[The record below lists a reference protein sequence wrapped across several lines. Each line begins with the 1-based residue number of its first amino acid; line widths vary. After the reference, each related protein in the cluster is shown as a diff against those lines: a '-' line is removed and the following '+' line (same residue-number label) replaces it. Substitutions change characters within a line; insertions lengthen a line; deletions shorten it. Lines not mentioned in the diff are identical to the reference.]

1 MLTQTMT
8 QKQRVALEAA
18 QCEGK
23 TLSDYAKARGSVR
36 RELYDALACRRR
48 NGALA
53 RSGRRARNKSVAVR
67 VAAEDAPPRVTAMAV
82 CRIVSHEGYVISV
95 RQRAG

>member
-53 RSGRRARNKSVAVR
+53 RSGRRARTSPSQCVWLRKMR
-67 VAAEDAPPRVTAMAV
+67 RLE
-82 CRIVSHEGYVISV
+82 
-95 RQRAG
+95 